1 MEFNNEKEWTAVKVV
16 ITVVGVDRTGIIA
29 AVSQI
34 MAENKVNILTNNQVI
49 LDGIF
54 NMAMIVDMDNS
65 DITLDTLQDLL
76 KQKGDALG
84 VEIRAQ
90 NQAIFDAMHRVGQ
103 GEMIC

>member
-16 ITVVGVDRTGIIA
+16 ITVVGVDRTGISA

-34 MAENKVNILTNNQVI
+34 MAENKVNILTINQVI

-90 NQAIFDAMHRVGQ
+90 NQAIFDAMHRVG
-103 GEMIC
+103 

>member
-34 MAENKVNILTNNQVI
+34 MAEHKVNILTINQVI

-54 NMAMIVDMDNS
+54 NMAMIVDMENS
-65 DITLDTLQDLL
+65 DIPLDTLQDLL

-90 NQAIFDAMHRVGQ
+90 NQAIFDAMHRVG
-103 GEMIC
+103 

>member
-1 MEFNNEKEWTAVKVV
+1 MEFNNKKEWTAVKVV

-34 MAENKVNILTNNQVI
+34 MAENKVNILTINQVI

-54 NMAMIVDMDNS
+54 NMSMIVDMDNS

-90 NQAIFDAMHRVGQ
+90 NQAIFDAMHRVG
-103 GEMIC
+103 

>member
-1 MEFNNEKEWTAVKVV
+1 MEFNNKKEWTAVKVV

-34 MAENKVNILTNNQVI
+34 MAENKVNILTINQVI

-54 NMAMIVDMDNS
+54 NMAMIVDMGNS

-90 NQAIFDAMHRVGQ
+90 NQAIFDAMHRVG
-103 GEMIC
+103 

>member
-1 MEFNNEKEWTAVKVV
+1 MKVV

-34 MAENKVNILTNNQVI
+34 MAEHKVNILTINQVI

-54 NMAMIVDMDNS
+54 NMAMIVDLEEAS
-65 DITLDTLQDLL
+65 IGLDKLQELL
-76 KQKGDALG
+76 KEKGDALG

-90 NQAIFDAMHRVGQ
+90 NRKIFDAMHRIG
-103 GEMIC
+103 

>member
-1 MEFNNEKEWTAVKVV
+1 MEFNNKKEWTAVKVV

-34 MAENKVNILTNNQVI
+34 MAENKVNILTINQVI

-90 NQAIFDAMHRVGQ
+90 NQAIFDAMRRVG
-103 GEMIC
+103 

>member
-1 MEFNNEKEWTAVKVV
+1 MEFNNKKEWTAVKVV

-34 MAENKVNILTNNQVI
+34 MAENKVNILTINQVI

-54 NMAMIVDMDNS
+54 KMAMIVDMDNS

-90 NQAIFDAMHRVGQ
+90 NQAIFDAMHRVG
-103 GEMIC
+103 

>member
-1 MEFNNEKEWTAVKVV
+1 MEFNNEKDWTAVKVV

-34 MAENKVNILTNNQVI
+34 MAENKVNILTINQVI

-90 NQAIFDAMHRVGQ
+90 NQAIFDAMHRVG
-103 GEMIC
+103 

>member
-1 MEFNNEKEWTAVKVV
+1 MEFNNEKEWAAVKVV

-29 AVSQI
+29 VVSQI
-34 MAENKVNILTNNQVI
+34 MAENKVNILTINQVI

-90 NQAIFDAMHRVGQ
+90 NQAIFDAMHRVG
-103 GEMIC
+103 

>member
-34 MAENKVNILTNNQVI
+34 MAENKINILTINQVI

-90 NQAIFDAMHRVGQ
+90 NQAIFDAMHRVG
-103 GEMIC
+103 

>member
-1 MEFNNEKEWTAVKVV
+1 MEFNNEMEWTAGKVV

-34 MAENKVNILTNNQVI
+34 MAENKVNILTINQVI

-90 NQAIFDAMHRVGQ
+90 NQAISDAMHRVG
-103 GEMIC
+103 

>member
-1 MEFNNEKEWTAVKVV
+1 MKVV

-34 MAENKVNILTNNQVI
+34 MAENKVNILTINQVI

-84 VEIRAQ
+84 DEIRAQ
-90 NQAIFDAMHRVGQ
+90 NQAIFDAMHRVG
-103 GEMIC
+103 

>member
-34 MAENKVNILTNNQVI
+34 MAENKVNILTINQVI

-90 NQAIFDAMHRVGQ
+90 NQAIFDAMHPVG
-103 GEMIC
+103 

>member
-1 MEFNNEKEWTAVKVV
+1 MEFKYEGVLVSMKVV

-34 MAENKVNILTNNQVI
+34 MAEHKVNILTINQVI

-54 NMAMIVDMDNS
+54 NMAKIVDLEEAS
-65 DITLDTLQDLL
+65 IGLDKLQELL
-76 KQKGDALG
+76 KEKGDALG

-90 NQAIFDAMHRVGQ
+90 NRKIFDAMHRIG
-103 GEMIC
+103 

>member
-1 MEFNNEKEWTAVKVV
+1 MEFNNKKEWTAVKVV

-34 MAENKVNILTNNQVI
+34 MAENKVNILTINQVI

-90 NQAIFDAMHRVGQ
+90 NRAIFDAMHRVG
-103 GEMIC
+103 

>member
-34 MAENKVNILTNNQVI
+34 KAENKVNILTINQVI

-90 NQAIFDAMHRVGQ
+90 NQAIFDAMHRVG
-103 GEMIC
+103 

>member
-34 MAENKVNILTNNQVI
+34 MAENKVNILTINQVI

-54 NMAMIVDMDNS
+54 NMAMIADMDNS

-90 NQAIFDAMHRVGQ
+90 NQAIFDAMHRVG
-103 GEMIC
+103 

>member
-34 MAENKVNILTNNQVI
+34 MAENKVNILTINQVI

-90 NQAIFDAMHRVGQ
+90 NQALFDAMHRVG
-103 GEMIC
+103 

>member
-1 MEFNNEKEWTAVKVV
+1 MKVV

-34 MAENKVNILTNNQVI
+34 MAENKVNILTINQVI

-90 NQAIFDAMHRVGQ
+90 NQAIFDAMHRVGS

>member
-1 MEFNNEKEWTAVKVV
+1 MKVV

-34 MAENKVNILTNNQVI
+34 MAEHQVNILTINQVI

-54 NMAMIVDMDNS
+54 NMAMIVDMDQAS
-65 DITLDTLQDLL
+65 VDLGGLQQLL
-76 KQKGDALG
+76 KDKGDALG

-90 NQAIFDAMHRVGQ
+90 NMEIFNAMHRVG
-103 GEMIC
+103 

>member
-1 MEFNNEKEWTAVKVV
+1 MEFEGVLLSMKVV

-34 MAENKVNILTNNQVI
+34 MSEHKVNILTINQVI

-54 NMAMIVDMDNS
+54 NMAMIVDLEEAS
-65 DITLDTLQDLL
+65 ISLDKLQELL
-76 KQKGDALG
+76 KEKGDALG

-90 NQAIFDAMHRVGQ
+90 NRKIFDAMHRIG
-103 GEMIC
+103 

>member
-1 MEFNNEKEWTAVKVV
+1 MKVV

-34 MAENKVNILTNNQVI
+34 MAENKVNILTINQVI

-65 DITLDTLQDLL
+65 DITLDTLQDLF

-90 NQAIFDAMHRVGQ
+90 NQAIFDAMHRVG
-103 GEMIC
+103 

>member
-1 MEFNNEKEWTAVKVV
+1 MEFNNKKEWTAVKVV

-34 MAENKVNILTNNQVI
+34 MAENKVNILTINQVI

-54 NMAMIVDMDNS
+54 NMAMIVDMDNF

-90 NQAIFDAMHRVGQ
+90 NQAIFDAMHRVG
-103 GEMIC
+103 

>member
-34 MAENKVNILTNNQVI
+34 MAENKVNILTINQVI

-54 NMAMIVDMDNS
+54 KMAMIVDMDNS

-90 NQAIFDAMHRVGQ
+90 NQAIFDAMHRVG
-103 GEMIC
+103 

>member
-34 MAENKVNILTNNQVI
+34 MAENKVNILTINQVI

-65 DITLDTLQDLL
+65 DITLDTLQDML

-90 NQAIFDAMHRVGQ
+90 NQAIFDAMHRVG
-103 GEMIC
+103 